1 MAPISNG
8 SDRNLLS
15 SLGNKNPPKFERQQV
30 QYEDLTIDFNDKLID
45 FSKQFCHIYSIRL
58 AELRAVLISRVI
70 AKWGKV
76 QILKLAEL
84 EDFEGEECVIIG
96 TLYKHQKWKPSI
108 LHELSEDHQLT
119 LSEPKSNY
127 CSEKDQLFLEDEM
140 LRIKLLVEDI
150 ELKNYVTGVICA
162 ILGHKDKDKDDNF
175 AIKEWCFPGCVPKSS
190 LAQPKSKGKLLFL
203 SGLDLANNSED
214 LSLSLL
220 TDWICGMAGNEIV
233 QENAA
238 CVVQIIIAGNSVKTV
253 TKTNTLMGHA
263 EGKAQDAAIA
273 KEVAVATTLL
283 DAFLTKIATCCCVTL
298 MPGQHDPVNT
308 MLPQRPLH
316 PCILPLTSRF
326 ESFKGV
332 TNPWIGKVAE
342 RIIMG
347 SSGQPIEDIV
357 KATGVT
363 DISPLDWLERTLV
376 WRHMCPTAP
385 DTLPVHPY
393 SVKDPFI
400 INYCPD
406 IYFVGNTD
414 EFETKLWTGEEN
426 QTVRLICIPKYSSTN
441 LAVIV
446 DIETLDTTTINFG
459 TNT

>member
-15 SLGNKNPPKFERQQV
+15 SPGNEKPPKFERQQV
-30 QYEDLTIDFNDKLID
+30 EYEDLTIDFNDKLID

-58 AELRAVLISRVI
+58 ADLRAVLIPRVI
-70 AKWGKV
+70 AKWGKI

-84 EDFEGEECVIIG
+84 EDFEEQECVIIG

-127 CSEKDQLFLEDEM
+127 CSEKDLLFLEDEM
-140 LRIKLLVEDI
+140 LRIRLLIEDA
-150 ELKNYVTGVICA
+150 ELKNYVT
-162 ILGHKDKDKDDNF
+162 
-175 AIKEWCFPGCVPKSS
+175 
-190 LAQPKSKGKLLFL
+190 
-203 SGLDLANNSED
+203 
-214 LSLSLL
+214 
-220 TDWICGMAGNEIV
+220 
-233 QENAA
+233 
-238 CVVQIIIAGNSVKTV
+238 GNSVKTV

-263 EGKAQDAAIA
+263 EGKAQDATIA

-283 DAFLTKIATCCCVTL
+283 DTFLTKIATCCCVTL
-298 MPGQHDPVNT
+298 MPGQHDPANT
-308 MLPQRPLH
+308 MLPQKSLH

-357 KATGVT
+357 KATGMT
-363 DISPLDWLERTLV
+363 DISPLNWLERTLV

-385 DTLPVHPY
+385 DTLPVYPY

-414 EFETKLWTGEEN
+414 EFETKLWIGEEN
-426 QTVRLICIPKYSSTN
+426 QMVRLICIPKYSSTN
-441 LAVIV
+441 LAVMV

-459 TNT
+459 TSI

>member
-1 MAPISNG
+1 MAPISNESG
-8 SDRNLLS
+8 GNLLS
-15 SLGNKNPPKFERQQV
+15 TPGNEKPQKFERQQV
-30 QYEDLTIDFNDKLID
+30 QYEDLTTDFNDKLID
-45 FSKQFCHIYSIRL
+45 FSKQFCHIYSVRL
-58 AELRAVLISRVI
+58 AELRAVLIPQVN
-70 AKWGKV
+70 AKWGKI

-84 EDFEGEECVIIG
+84 EDFEGQECVIIG
-96 TLYKHQKWKPSI
+96 TLYKHQKCKPSI

-119 LSEPKSNY
+119 LPEPRSNY

-140 LRIKLLVEDI
+140 LRIRLVVEDAD
-150 ELKNYVTGVICA
+150 LKNYITGVVCA
-162 ILGHKDKDKDDNF
+162 ILGHKEKDGSF
-175 AIKEWCFPGCVPKSS
+175 MIKEWCFPGCVPKSS

-203 SGLDLANNSED
+203 SGLDLANNSKS

-220 TDWICGMAGNEIV
+220 TEWIC
-233 QENAA
+233 
-238 CVVQIIIAGNSVKTV
+238 GNSVKTV

-263 EGKAQDAAIA
+263 EGKAKDAAIA

-283 DAFLTKIATCCCVTL
+283 DAFLAEIATCCCITL
-298 MPGQHDPVNT
+298 MPGQHDPVNA

-326 ESFKGV
+326 KSFKGA
-332 TNPWIGKVAE
+332 TNPWLGKVAE

-347 SSGQPIEDIV
+347 TSGQPIEDIV
-357 KATGVT
+357 KATGAI
-363 DISPLDWLERTLV
+363 DISPLDWLERTLL

-414 EFETKLWTGEEN
+414 KVETKLWKGEEN
-426 QTVRLICIPKYSSTN
+426 QVVRLICIPKFSSTN
-441 LAVIV
+441 LAVMV
-446 DIETLDTTTINFG
+446 DIETLDIDIINFG
-459 TNT
+459 TST

>member
-1 MAPISNG
+1 MAPISNESG
-8 SDRNLLS
+8 GNLLS
-15 SLGNKNPPKFERQQV
+15 SPGNEVPQKFERQQI
-30 QYEDLTIDFNDKLID
+30 QYEDLTTDFNDKSID

-58 AELRAVLISRVI
+58 AELREVLILQVI
-70 AKWGKV
+70 AKWGKI

-84 EDFEGEECVIIG
+84 EDFEGQECVIIG

-119 LSEPKSNY
+119 LPEPKSNY

-140 LRIKLLVEDI
+140 LRIKLVVEDA
-150 ELKNYVTGVICA
+150 ELKNYVTGVVCA
-162 ILGHKDKDKDDNF
+162 VLGYKEKDGTF
-175 AIKEWCFPGCVPKSS
+175 IIKEWCFPGCVPKSS

-203 SGLDLANNSED
+203 SGLDLANNSKS

-220 TDWICGMAGNEIV
+220 TEWICGMAGNAAA
-233 QENAA
+233 QENATH
-238 CVVQIIIAGNSVKTV
+238 VIQIIIAGNSVKTV

-283 DAFLTKIATCCCVTL
+283 DAFLAEIATCCCITL
-298 MPGQHDPVNT
+298 MPGQHDPVNA

-326 ESFKGV
+326 ESFKGA
-332 TNPWIGKVAE
+332 TNPWIAKVAE
-342 RIIMG
+342 RVIMG

-357 KATGVT
+357 KATGAI
-363 DISPLDWLERTLV
+363 DISPLDWLERTLL

-400 INYCPD
+400 INHCPD
-406 IYFVGNTD
+406 IYFVGNTNK
-414 EFETKLWTGEEN
+414 FETKLWKGEEN
-426 QTVRLICIPKYSSTN
+426 QMVRLICIPKFSSTN
-441 LAVIV
+441 LAVMV
-446 DIETLDTTTINFG
+446 DVETLDTETIYFG
-459 TNT
+459 IST

>member
-1 MAPISNG
+1 MGPLSNELG
-8 SDRNLLS
+8 RNLLS
-15 SLGNKNPPKFERQQV
+15 SPDNKEPQEFKRQQV
-30 QYEDLTIDFNDKLID
+30 QCEDLTTDFNDKLID
-45 FSKQFCHIYSIRL
+45 FSKQFCHIYSVRL
-58 AELRAVLISRVI
+58 AELRAVLIPRVI

-84 EDFEGEECVIIG
+84 EDFEEKECVIIG

-108 LHELSEDHQLT
+108 LQELSEDHQLT
-119 LSEPKSNY
+119 LPEPRSNY

-140 LRIKLLVEDI
+140 LRIRLLVEDA
-150 ELKNYVTGVICA
+150 ELKNYVTGVVCA
-162 ILGHKDKDKDDNF
+162 ILGYKEKDGNFVIKD
-175 AIKEWCFPGCVPKSS
+175 WCFPGCVPKSS

-203 SGLDLANNSED
+203 SGLDLANNSN
-214 LSLSLL
+214 SLSLNL
-220 TDWICGMAGNEIV
+220 LSEWICGMVGDSAV

-238 CVVQIIIAGNSVKTV
+238 SVVQIIIAGNSVKTV

-263 EGKAQDAAIA
+263 EGKAQGAAIA

-283 DAFLTKIATCCCVTL
+283 DRFLAEIATCCCITL
-298 MPGQHDPVNT
+298 IPGQHDPVNA

-326 ESFKGV
+326 ASFKGA
-332 TNPWIGKVAE
+332 TNPWIGKVDE

-347 SSGQPIEDIV
+347 TSGQPIEDIV
-357 KATGVT
+357 KVTSAT
-363 DISPLDWLERTLV
+363 DISPLDWLERTLL

-414 EFETKLWTGEEN
+414 NVETKLWKGEEN
-426 QTVRLICIPKYSSTN
+426 QVIRLICIPKFSSTN
-441 LAVIV
+441 LAIMV
-446 DIETLDTTTINFG
+446 DIETLDTEIIKFG
-459 TNT
+459 TNI